1 MFIVIY
7 FCLAFSSSFKN
18 DRYEFLKIKCVC
30 VKEVD
35 LVPSTPTLVFST
47 QFSEGFL
54 NPSSPRQTHGALL
67 THFSPITL
75 SPLLASHARAR
86 TAPSL

>member
-7 FCLAFSSSFKN
+7 FCLAFSSSFKK
-18 DRYEFLKIKCVC
+18 DRHELLKMKCVC

-47 QFSEGFL
+47 QF
-54 NPSSPRQTHGALL
+54 
-67 THFSPITL
+67 
-75 SPLLASHARAR
+75 
-86 TAPSL
+86 